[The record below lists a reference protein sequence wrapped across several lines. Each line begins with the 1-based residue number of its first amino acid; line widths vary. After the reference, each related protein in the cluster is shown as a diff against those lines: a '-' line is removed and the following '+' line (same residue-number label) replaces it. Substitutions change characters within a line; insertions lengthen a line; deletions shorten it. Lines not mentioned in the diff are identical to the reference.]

1 MRVSSLLDSGNGGE
15 QSNYAVGPPPS
26 LPIPSVQYVSPSFP
40 PWVGRPL
47 SRGQLPIG
55 GSDRPRQVPRGHRP
69 PSQCHHAKCTACTV
83 RIGEGRR
90 RRRRSPLKKCSLWY
104 LFFLSR
110 PRGKVIGW
118 TVDGK
123 GGGEGRRGEEVAAAP
138 MPCSLSLLLGGKA
151 RRRRKKRKGSYL
163 LPPLPLFLPPTS

>member
-15 QSNYAVGPPPS
+15 QSNYAVGPPPP
-26 LPIPSVQYVSPSFP
+26 LPIPSFFQYVSPP
-40 PWVGRPL
+40 HGWGRR
-47 SRGQLPIG
+47 SQEDNYRSGEAT
-55 GSDRPRQVPRGHRP
+55 DRDKSPVAIVLP

-83 RIGEGRR
+83 RIGERRR

-104 LFFLSR
+104 LLFLSR
-110 PRGKVIGW
+110 PLGKVIGW

-163 LPPLPLFLPPTS
+163 LSPLPLFLPPTS